1 MSLQGEVAGLKL
13 QLTQKDSDIEAM
25 SKRVTG
31 GIDNSPQARE
41 QMEKQQEDEGK
52 ASGAARA
59 QEKTRKSMAEFAKQ
73 IYAGVDTTVLNPAD
87 RLRAERSYLALID
100 LQKSSAGDEGDA
112 LGGKRLALLEVDDA
126 AMEALLGKVRTTAG
140 EKTGKTFEFSTE
152 EALLRHVLNILEVAA
167 PTRKV
172 LLGDLVENT
181 IEEATY
187 TVDSRYN

>member
-73 IYAGVDTTVLNPAD
+73 IYAGVDTTVT
-87 RLRAERSYLALID
+87 
-100 LQKSSAGDEGDA
+100 K
-112 LGGKRLALLEVDDA
+112 
-126 AMEALLGKVRTTAG
+126 
-140 EKTGKTFEFSTE
+140 
-152 EALLRHVLNILEVAA
+152 
-167 PTRKV
+167 
-172 LLGDLVENT
+172 
-181 IEEATY
+181 
-187 TVDSRYN
+187 